1 MKRYDFSGFF
11 NVHVALIYIVMWC
24 NKEWSIKS
32 QTFQLLIIIY
42 IYIFKLVLELIEY
55 NCRLVAIL

>member
-32 QTFQLLIIIY
+32 QTFRLLYIY
-42 IYIFKLVLELIEY
+42 IYIFKWALELIEY
-55 NCRLVAIL
+55 NCRLLAIL